1 MIFPPVY
8 SSTGGVPHRSSHR
21 LEKSWSKNRPG
32 RSEHATGV
40 EPAGDHQW
48 WAIFLTTKSAKI
60 KGDWYET
67 RVCLA
72 WTIFFTCR
80 AHVGIFVCSDCVVS
94 ESRCVGSVY

>member
-21 LEKSWSKNRPG
+21 LEKSWSKNRPE

-48 WAIFLTTKSAKI
+48 WAVFLTYVEI
-60 KGDWYET
+60 MF
-67 RVCLA
+67 
-72 WTIFFTCR
+72 TIVYGKKKPAF
-80 AHVGIFVCSDCVVS
+80 HVINYFNTENFLVNSDTTFQS
-94 ESRCVGSVY
+94 PKRQIPK